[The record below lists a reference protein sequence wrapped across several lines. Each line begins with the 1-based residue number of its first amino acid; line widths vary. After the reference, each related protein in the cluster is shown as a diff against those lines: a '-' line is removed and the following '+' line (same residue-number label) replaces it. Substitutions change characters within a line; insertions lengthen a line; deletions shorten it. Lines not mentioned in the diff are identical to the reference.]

1 MKLCDPCAR
10 LLLAPTRNDIPTHLH
25 LFDPSTGK
33 MAAAPK
39 ARLFDCETCDSR
51 WGWKEVTGWHLKTP
65 NRSARDAEDAAAP
78 S

>member
-1 MKLCDPCAR
+1 MKLCDQCAR

-33 MAAAPK
+33 VVAAFR
-39 ARLFDCETCDSR
+39 ARLFDCEACDSR
-51 WGWKEVTGWHLKTP
+51 WGWMDVSGWHLKTP
-65 NRSARDAEDAAAP
+65 HRSIRDTEGAAAP